1 MKSSKGTILDMS
13 EALII
18 LFIAAITLFV
28 VFFILD
34 AVVTPM
40 NEAGMNT
47 TYIED
52 GQEALQIFDYMM
64 PLILAG
70 LMFAIIISATMIDTH
85 PAMFAFTI
93 ILFVVILI
101 LYMVIGNV
109 FYEFSHVDDMAATS
123 AALPYTQLIFD
134 NILLIGFVMGLVV
147 LIALYAKYK
156 SGGGGGY

>member
-1 MKSSKGTILDMS
+1 
-13 EALII
+13 
-18 LFIAAITLFV
+18 
-28 VFFILD
+28 
-34 AVVTPM
+34 
-40 NEAGMNT
+40 
-47 TYIED
+47 
-52 GQEALQIFDYMM
+52 
-64 PLILAG
+64 
-70 LMFAIIISATMIDTH
+70 MFAIIISATMIDTH

>member
-109 FYEFSHVDDMAATS
+109 FYEFSHVDDMATTS